1 MAVNS
6 EKLRNTRLA
15 LLVSNNIRQF
25 SRCLKRILF
34 SKYNHE
40 AALDRKPVNSGT
52 NSEVIF
58 FFFSEGKLEAELMNV
73 ECQPHL
79 SVS

>member
-6 EKLRNTRLA
+6 GKLRDMRLA

-25 SRCLKRILF
+25 SRRLKRIF

-40 AALDRKPVNSGT
+40 AMDRKPVHSGT
-52 NSEVIF
+52 ISEVMI
-58 FFFSEGKLEAELMNV
+58 FFSEEKLEAELMNV

-79 SVS
+79 SIS